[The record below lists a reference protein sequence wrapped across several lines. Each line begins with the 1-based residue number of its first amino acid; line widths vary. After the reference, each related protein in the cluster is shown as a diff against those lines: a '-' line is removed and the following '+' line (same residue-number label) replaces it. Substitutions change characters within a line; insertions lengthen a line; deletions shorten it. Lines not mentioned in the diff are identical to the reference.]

1 MRVVRP
7 AAECV
12 GINLQLPAIL
22 SHVRQYADTMVAM
35 DGDEGDMA
43 GYTFGASGFGDTIR
57 GNLP

>member
-1 MRVVRP
+1 MFGPPPNVWELIYNCPPYFPV
-7 AAECV
+7 
-12 GINLQLPAIL
+12 
-22 SHVRQYADTMVAM
+22 HVRQYADTMVSM